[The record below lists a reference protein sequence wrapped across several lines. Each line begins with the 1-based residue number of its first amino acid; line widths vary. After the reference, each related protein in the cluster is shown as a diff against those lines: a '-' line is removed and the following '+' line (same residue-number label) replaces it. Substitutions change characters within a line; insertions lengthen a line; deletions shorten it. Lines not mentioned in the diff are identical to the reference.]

1 MSTLEKIIE
10 RVCQYIYV
18 IIYLFDAQIYI
29 YICLINDTIVASYDE
44 YIYIRHNSSNIIRI
58 IMHGIIT
65 IRIHIL
71 YYSIIISYYT

>member
-1 MSTLEKIIE
+1 MLK
-10 RVCQYIYV
+10 
-18 IIYLFDAQIYI
+18 YI

>member
-1 MSTLEKIIE
+1 MLK
-10 RVCQYIYV
+10 
-18 IIYLFDAQIYI
+18 YI

-58 IMHGIIT
+58 IMHGII
-65 IRIHIL
+65 RIHIL